1 MRPRLT
7 ALGGASLLPTWL
19 ARPRHQ
25 VWLRSVACEACPPV
39 SQRVRPA
46 LTGSAVATALC
57 CRVLTGQC
65 RRARRSTGRPSEH
78 RVSQRRR
85 SPHPAGGA
93 VRAVGASPTAHHQ
106 RRGQALDAAT
116 PVRVPHAHSPCA
128 AHPEPARRQRRATCA
143 HPWTVLTRPCDRR
156 TGAPMFPG
164 ADGDRGP
171 PGWPPR
177 EAALH
182 DSPPPLRE
190 PALRERRRCMSQHC
204 RCPSAPGAQSVV
216 LLSGRHEARAS
227 VLEQRRVSCVENGV
241 GLGHAVVR
249 VS

>member
-1 MRPRLT
+1 MRAVWRCIRHSNGALEQVGGRHTPFACAPRDLLT
-7 ALGGASLLPTWL
+7 YAWS
-19 ARPRHQ
+19 RPRHSMP
-25 VWLRSVACEACPPV
+25 RAPCPRRATPSDQPSARAPSQRAYLAFSPDPPTNDRAGALPTTEPV
-39 SQRVRPA
+39 SCRP
-46 LTGSAVATALC
+46 T
-57 CRVLTGQC
+57 
-65 RRARRSTGRPSEH
+65 
-78 RVSQRRR
+78 
-85 SPHPAGGA
+85 
-93 VRAVGASPTAHHQ
+93 
-106 RRGQALDAAT
+106 
-116 PVRVPHAHSPCA
+116 RVPHAHSPCA